1 MLQPIAAIG
10 QFPIGTCGR
19 AVYALPGIPRGDPH
33 MLAIPT
39 INIASGQPPS
49 LASVRSACRKMKLCI
64 AASYAVLAY
73 FIARSLIA
81 LGQSHMRSTPAA
93 LGVGSL
99 LAIVKDLGI
108 IALLLGAA
116 YALYRSLTIYQS
128 LRLCD
133 DSKICRVVYAV
144 CRVNPAADRYRIA
157 VLRSGRGFLTAEIDG
172 FFRLCPPELWTQSW
186 PQDLKARI
194 QSPEPLAVMAKL
206 TAE

>member
-1 MLQPIAAIG
+1 
-10 QFPIGTCGR
+10 
-19 AVYALPGIPRGDPH
+19 
-33 MLAIPT
+33 MLAMPT

-64 AASYAVLAY
+64 VASYAVLAY
-73 FIARSLIA
+73 FIGSNLIA
-81 LGQSHMRSTPAA
+81 LGQAHMRSTAA
-93 LGVGSL
+93 VLGAGSP
-99 LAIVKDLGI
+99 LAIVKDLAV

-116 YALYRSLTIYQS
+116 YALYRSLAIYQS

-144 CRVNPAADRYRIA
+144 CRAHPEADRYRIA

-172 FFRLCPPELWTQSW
+172 FFNLCTPDLWTQNW

-194 QSPEPLAVMAKL
+194 QSPEPLAVKA
-206 TAE
+206 AVAAD